1 MVKIEVD
8 DINDNAP
15 VFTPDEYNV
24 TLQKNDPVGKII
36 VIVKALDSD
45 SGVFGEVEYMM
56 GKGNEDGKFAVDKDS
71 GEITIY
77 SALGQF
83 PSTFQL
89 EVIAKDKTGNK
100 GEQNAIVN
108 INVAFDPKES
118 PIFDQSIYHFS
129 VSEDA
134 STFSSIE
141 CVLPSYP
148 NACVFTFYGGT
159 KRQPSLLSWHEVV
172 NSSIFYQSLEY
183 LKVLRYLKLARIKMK
198 IY

>member
-108 INVAFDPKES
+108 IKVAFDPKES
-118 PIFDQSIYHFS
+118 SIL
-129 VSEDA
+129 
-134 STFSSIE
+134 TK
-141 CVLPSYP
+141 
-148 NACVFTFYGGT
+148 VFTTSVLVKMHPLFH
-159 KRQPSLLSWHEVV
+159 QLNVFFQAIQMHASLPFMVEQRGSRVYCHGMRL
-172 NSSIFYQSLEY
+172 
-183 LKVLRYLKLARIKMK
+183 
-198 IY
+198 